1 MIKFIDLNAQQLGIR
16 EKIEK
21 RIKII
26 LDHGQYIQGPEIKQL
41 ESKLSHYT
49 NSKYVL
55 CCSSGTDALLLS
67 LLGLELKPKEA
78 VLVPSFTFASSAEAI
93 SLLGA
98 IPIFVD
104 VDKRTFNICPSSI
117 ANALKIAKSL
127 KLQVKGIM
135 TVGLFGQPCD
145 IDLIREISKENKLW
159 ILDDAAQSFGA
170 NYKDRKVGNL
180 AEVTATSFFPSKPL
194 GCYGDGGALFTNDS
208 KIYDIAYSSHLHG
221 MGKEKY
227 KYERLGFNGRM
238 DSFQAGVLLEKLKI
252 FNRELKLRNKIANM
266 YNKIFTKKGTSIILP
281 ELMPDVS
288 STWAQYTIV
297 LSEKINREHFQK
309 KLSLRNIPTAIY
321 YPIPLHK
328 QKPYKDYP
336 ISSDNLINTETLSQ
350 KVISL
355 PMHPY
360 LSNEDINYI
369 CLNVDKTIQELD

>member
-1 MIKFIDLNAQQLGIR
+1 
-16 EKIEK
+16 
-21 RIKII
+21 
-26 LDHGQYIQGPEIKQL
+26 
-41 ESKLSHYT
+41 
-49 NSKYVL
+49 
-55 CCSSGTDALLLS
+55 
-67 LLGLELKPKEA
+67 
-78 VLVPSFTFASSAEAI
+78 
-93 SLLGA
+93 
-98 IPIFVD
+98 
-104 VDKRTFNICPSSI
+104 
-117 ANALKIAKSL
+117 
-127 KLQVKGIM
+127 
-135 TVGLFGQPCD
+135 
-145 IDLIREISKENKLW
+145 
-159 ILDDAAQSFGA
+159 
-170 NYKDRKVGNL
+170 
-180 AEVTATSFFPSKPL
+180 
-194 GCYGDGGALFTNDS
+194 
-208 KIYDIAYSSHLHG
+208 

-355 PMHPY
+355 PIHPY